1 MLKMLQGERHANEL
15 ARGHVIFLLVLVS
28 MGSSIIYSPAYLK
41 YVFYNQLLEAL
52 QITDGQL
59 GAVTAAY
66 ALTATI
72 CYLPSGIL
80 ADKIR
85 VRVLGWVGFIGTALL
100 TYLYAMVP
108 SFAASHGAEFAYG
121 LLYFIHVA
129 MGITTIL
136 IWWGIRFKLIRL
148 ISDGDEDYSK
158 KIGFSYG
165 VYGAAGLIMG
175 IINAAILSALH
186 HSVGLGVQVLLGF
199 LGTVILVLG
208 LLTFFYVPRFAGE
221 IGTGNSG
228 FSLAIVGRALSLPVV
243 WIAALCLFLVYF
255 FYSNMYYITPYF
267 TDIIGADQS
276 VTDMVSVVRTYG
288 VTLLSGPIFGILATK
303 AKSASKVIVCGSLV
317 AAGVLA
323 AINVVPSSPS
333 IILIVAGLQ
342 MLLAFIANGVFG
354 ICSSQLSEGRVPLSV
369 FGTATGLLSVI
380 GFFPDTICPIWFGG
394 IIDGAKAKYEA
405 SGDIA
410 DLAAGYHTIFWYMAG
425 AATLAA
431 VFAAVLVVYV
441 KANKAK
447 LDAAAEAEEAAA
459 QA

>member
-1 MLKMLQGERHANEL
+1 MLKMLKMDRQASEL
-15 ARGHVIFLLVLVS
+15 ARGHIIFLLVLVS

-59 GAVTAAY
+59 GKVTAAY

-85 VRVLGWVGFIGTALL
+85 VRILGWVGFGGTALL

-108 SFAASHGAEFAYG
+108 SIAASQGSEVAYG
-121 LLYFIHVA
+121 ILYFIHIA
-129 MGITTIL
+129 MGVTTIL

-148 ISDGDEDYSK
+148 ISDGDEDYAK

-175 IINAAILSALH
+175 VINAAILNYLH
-186 HSVGLGVQVLLGF
+186 HSVGLGVQVLLTF
-199 LGTVILVLG
+199 LATVILVLG
-208 LLTFFYVPRFAGE
+208 LLTFLWVPRFTGE
-221 IGTGNSG
+221 IGAGNAG
-228 FSLAIVGRALSLPVV
+228 FSLAVVGRALSLPVV
-243 WIAALCLFLVYF
+243 WIAAIGLFLVYF
-255 FYSNMYYITPYF
+255 FYSNMYFITPYF
-267 TDIIGADQS
+267 TDIIGADQAT
-276 VTDMVSVVRTYG
+276 TDMVSVVRTYG

-303 AKSASKVIVCGSLV
+303 SKSPSKVIFAGSLI
-317 AAGVLA
+317 AAAVLTT
-323 AINVVPSSPS
+323 INVVPSSPS
-333 IILIVAGLQ
+333 IIMIVAGLQ

-380 GFFPDTICPIWFGG
+380 GFFPDTICPVWFGG
-394 IIDGAKAKYEA
+394 IIDAAKAKHAET
-405 SGDIA
+405 GNIA

-425 AATLAA
+425 AAVLAA
-431 VFAAVLVVYV
+431 VFAAALFLYV
-441 KANKAK
+441 RANQEK
-447 LDAAAEAEEAAA
+447 LDAAALAEAEAAS
-459 QA
+459 

>member
-1 MLKMLQGERHANEL
+1 MLKMLKMDRQASEL

-59 GAVTAAY
+59 GKVTAAY

-85 VRVLGWVGFIGTALL
+85 VRILGWVGFGGTALL

-108 SFAASHGAEFAYG
+108 SIAASQGSDVAYG
-121 LLYFIHVA
+121 ILYFIHIA
-129 MGITTIL
+129 MGVTTIL

-148 ISDGDEDYSK
+148 ISDGDEDYAK

-175 IINAAILSALH
+175 VINAAILNYLH
-186 HSVGLGVQVLLGF
+186 HSVGLGVQVLLTF
-199 LGTVILVLG
+199 LASVILVLG
-208 LLTFFYVPRFAGE
+208 LLTFFWVPRFTGE
-221 IGTGNSG
+221 ICAGNAG
-228 FSLAIVGRALSLPVV
+228 FSLAVVGRALSLPVV
-243 WIAALCLFLVYF
+243 WIAAIGLFLVYF
-255 FYSNMYYITPYF
+255 FYSNMYFITPYF
-267 TDIIGADQS
+267 TDIIGADQAT
-276 VTDMVSVVRTYG
+276 TDMVSVVRTYG

-303 AKSASKVIVCGSLV
+303 SKSPSKVIFAGSLI
-317 AAGVLA
+317 AAAVLTT
-323 AINVVPSSPS
+323 INVVPSSPS
-333 IILIVAGLQ
+333 IIMIVAGLQ

-380 GFFPDTICPIWFGG
+380 GFFPDTICPVWFGG
-394 IIDGAKAKYEA
+394 IIDAAKAKHAET
-405 SGDIA
+405 GNIA

-425 AATLAA
+425 AAVLAA
-431 VFAAVLVVYV
+431 VFAAALFLYV
-441 KANKAK
+441 RANQEK
-447 LDAAAEAEEAAA
+447 LDAAALAEVEATA
-459 QA
+459 